1 MVISARTHLLP
12 SPFSGLLI
20 PMATH
25 YFVSDEDEA
34 KFIPF
39 GANHKEFSDGKH
51 LLLYIIL

>member
-20 PMATH
+20 PMGTH
-25 YFVSDEDEA
+25 YFVSDEA

-39 GANHKEFSDGKH
+39 GANHEEFSDGKH
-51 LLLYIIL
+51 LLLYFIL